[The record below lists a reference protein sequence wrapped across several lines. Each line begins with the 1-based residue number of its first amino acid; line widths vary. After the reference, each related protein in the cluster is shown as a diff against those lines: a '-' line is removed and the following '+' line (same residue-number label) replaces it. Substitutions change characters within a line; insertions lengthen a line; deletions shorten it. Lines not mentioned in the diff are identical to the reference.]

1 MLRSGG
7 HAEVGGSNGRRG
19 ARTPPPS
26 GPRGRAHRRAAAGR
40 GRRRRTRAGG
50 ARQPPARAQEARPAG
65 PRRPGASPTTR
76 TKQNLLF
83 CLSPGHQAGAGSG
96 DAGLNKTQ
104 ILFVFVRH
112 PRAELQRGVLRGRS
126 GGLENRTGG
135 GPLFHLIQYPR
146 ISHK

>member
-1 MLRSGG
+1 MLFRS
-7 HAEVGGSNGRRG
+7 
-19 ARTPPPS
+19 
-26 GPRGRAHRRAAAGR
+26 
-40 GRRRRTRAGG
+40 
-50 ARQPPARAQEARPAG
+50 
-65 PRRPGASPTTR
+65 
-76 TKQNLLF
+76 
-83 CLSPGHQAGAGSG
+83 GAGSG